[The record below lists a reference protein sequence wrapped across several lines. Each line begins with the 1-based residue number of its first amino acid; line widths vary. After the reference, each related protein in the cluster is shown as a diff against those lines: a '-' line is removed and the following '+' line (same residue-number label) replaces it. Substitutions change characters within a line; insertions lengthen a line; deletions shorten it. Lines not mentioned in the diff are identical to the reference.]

1 SISSNW
7 IVSQETERDRLHFA
21 FGRSASLREGAAMIY
36 SDKQYG
42 VSSAQLAKL
51 QEALAAAKARVSDQ
65 AWLKQA
71 EIDGLKSQIADI
83 EAELAEYDLL
93 KSGQVSFSKTYALE
107 ELPRVLVQ
115 ARIASGMSQ
124 TDLADKLGMK
134 PQQVQR
140 YEATDYM
147 GASLGRLDRDFE
159 GAWRD
164 GVGKFRGRGRS
175 ADRYSRGATP
185 RISSGVSF
193 PYKEMIKRKWF
204 DLPRG
209 ANPIERVKEYFLR
222 AAGPQFATA
231 FHRKKMRSG
240 NVPNEYALLA
250 WQARI
255 LERARSKIEAEEIGA
270 FELDARWLPELVR
283 LTRQKDGPKR
293 ARDLL
298 AGKGIVLIVERH
310 LSGSYLDGAAMLAD
324 GDTPVVGL
332 TLRYDR
338 LDNFW
343 FVLMHELGHVFL
355 HLFDGLRF
363 DFFDEESGNDGD
375 AIEAE
380 ADKFALD
387 ALIPEALW
395 DQCLSRFALSEEAV
409 KIDAET
415 IGIDPSIIA
424 GRIRKERGNYT
435 ILNDL
440 VGRDQ
445 VRSQLEEASD
455 DLD

>member
-1 SISSNW
+1 
-7 IVSQETERDRLHFA
+7 
-21 FGRSASLREGAAMIY
+21 MIY

-42 VSSAQLAKL
+42 VSGTQLAML
-51 QEALAAAKARVSDQ
+51 QDALAAVKARASDQ
-65 AWLKQA
+65 VWLKQA

-83 EAELAEYDLL
+83 EAELTEYDLL
-93 KSGQVSFSKTYALE
+93 KSGQVSFSKAYALE

-124 TDLADKLGMK
+124 TDLAEKLGMK

-147 GASLGRLDRDFE
+147 GASLGRLIEISKALGVKASGSFE
-159 GAWRD
+159 GPKQAGGSMFAW
-164 GVGKFRGRGRS
+164 GH
-175 ADRYSRGATP
+175 ADDIVWGQL
-185 RISSGVSF
+185 
-193 PYKEMIKRKWF
+193 PYREMIKRKWF

-209 ANPIERVKEYFLR
+209 VNPIERVKEYFLE

-231 FHRKKMRSG
+231 VHRKKMRSG

-255 LERARSKIEAEEIGA
+255 LERARGKIEAGEVGI
-270 FELDARWLPELVR
+270 FDLNDRWLQELVR
-283 LTRQKDGPKR
+283 LTNRNDGPKR

-298 AGKGIVLIVERH
+298 AKKGIVLIVERH
-310 LSGSYLDGAAMLAD
+310 LPGSYLDGAAMLAD
-324 GDTPVVGL
+324 GKIPVVGL
-332 TLRYDR
+332 TLRHDR

-343 FVLMHELGHVFL
+343 FVLMHELGHVFQ

-363 DFFDEESGNDGD
+363 DFFDEEDGNDDD
-375 AIEAE
+375 AIEAD

-395 DQCLSRFALSEEAV
+395 NQCLSRFALSEEAV
-409 KIDAET
+409 RIDAET
-415 IGIDPSIIA
+415 IGIDPSVIA

-435 ILNDL
+435 ILNGL

-445 VRSQLEEASD
+445 VRSQLEEAND

>member
-1 SISSNW
+1 
-7 IVSQETERDRLHFA
+7 
-21 FGRSASLREGAAMIY
+21 MIY
-36 SDKQYG
+36 SGKQYNI
-42 VSSAQLAKL
+42 STAQLAKL
-51 QEALAAAKARVSDQ
+51 QDALSAAKASAPDQ
-65 AWLKQA
+65 AWLKKA
-71 EIDGLKSQIADI
+71 EIDGLMSQIAEI
-83 EAELAEYDLL
+83 EAELAEYNLL
-93 KSGQVSFSKTYALE
+93 KSGQVSFSKTYSLE

-115 ARIASGMSQ
+115 ARVASGMSQ
-124 TDLADKLGMK
+124 TDLAEKLGMK

-147 GASLGRLDRDFE
+147 GASLGRLIEISKALGVKASESFE
-159 GAWRD
+159 GPRRSTGSIFAW
-164 GVGKFRGRGRS
+164 GN
-175 ADRYSRGATP
+175 ADDIVWGQ
-185 RISSGVSF
+185 F
-193 PYKEMIKRKWF
+193 PYKEMIKRKWL

-209 ANPIERVKEYFLR
+209 ANPIECVKDYFQR

-231 FHRKKMRSG
+231 LHRKKMRSG
-240 NVPNEYALLA
+240 NVPNEYSLLA

-255 LERARSKIEAEEIGA
+255 LERARGKVKAGEVGV
-270 FELDARWLPELVR
+270 FDLNDRWVPELVR
-283 LTRQKDGPKR
+283 LTKWDDGPQR

-298 AGKGIVLIVERH
+298 ATKGIVLIVERH
-310 LSGSYLDGAAMLAD
+310 LPGSYLDGAAMLAD

-380 ADKFALD
+380 ADKFALG
-387 ALIPEALW
+387 ALIPEELW

-409 KIDAET
+409 KIDADA
-415 IGIDPSIIA
+415 IGIDPSIVA
-424 GRIRKERGNYT
+424 GRIRKERGNYS

-440 VGRDQ
+440 VGQGQ
-445 VRSQLEEASD
+445 VRSQFEEASD

>member
-1 SISSNW
+1 
-7 IVSQETERDRLHFA
+7 
-21 FGRSASLREGAAMIY
+21 MIY

-42 VSSAQLAKL
+42 VSSVQLAKL
-51 QEALAAAKARVSDQ
+51 QDALAAAKARASDQ

-71 EIDGLKSQIADI
+71 EVAGLKSQIVDI

-115 ARIASGMSQ
+115 ARIASGKSQ
-124 TDLADKLGMK
+124 TDLAEKLGMK

-140 YEATDYM
+140 YEATNYM
-147 GASLGRLDRDFE
+147 GASLGRLIEISKALDVKASGSFE
-159 GAWRD
+159 GPKQAGGSVFAW
-164 GVGKFRGRGRS
+164 GN
-175 ADRYSRGATP
+175 ADDIVWGQL
-185 RISSGVSF
+185 

-209 ANPIERVKEYFLR
+209 ANPIECVKEYFLH

-255 LERARSKIEAEEIGA
+255 LERAHDKIKGGEIGI
-270 FELDARWLPELVR
+270 FELEDRWLQELVR
-283 LTRQKDGPKR
+283 LTGRSDGPKR

-298 AGKGIVLIVERH
+298 AEKGIVLIVERH
-310 LSGSYLDGAAMLAD
+310 LPGSYLDGAAMLAD
-324 GDTPVVGL
+324 SETPVVGL

-343 FVLMHELGHVFL
+343 FVLMHELGHVFQ

-363 DFFDEESGNDGD
+363 DFFDEEGNDDSD

-380 ADKFALD
+380 ADKFALN

-409 KIDAET
+409 RIDADT

-424 GRIRKERGNYT
+424 GRIRKERGDYT
-435 ILNDL
+435 ILSNL

-445 VRSQLEEASD
+445 VRSQLEEAND
-455 DLD
+455 DLN

>member
-1 SISSNW
+1 
-7 IVSQETERDRLHFA
+7 
-21 FGRSASLREGAAMIY
+21 MIY

-51 QEALAAAKARVSDQ
+51 QDALAASKARASDK

-115 ARIASGMSQ
+115 ARIASSMSQ
-124 TDLADKLGMK
+124 TDLAEKLGMK

-147 GASLGRLDRDFE
+147 GASLGRLIEISKALGVKASGSFE
-159 GAWRD
+159 GPKQAGGSVFAWRD
-164 GVGKFRGRGRS
+164 
-175 ADRYSRGATP
+175 ADDIVWRLL
-185 RISSGVSF
+185 

-204 DLPRG
+204 DLPRS
-209 ANPIERVKEYFLR
+209 ANPIERVKEYFLH

-255 LERARSKIEAEEIGA
+255 LERAHGKIEAGEVGI
-270 FELDARWLPELVR
+270 FELDDRWLPELVR
-283 LTRQKDGPKR
+283 FTNRKDGPKR

-298 AGKGIVLIVERH
+298 ADKGIVLILERH
-310 LSGSYLDGAAMLAD
+310 LPGSYLDGAAMLAD
-324 GDTPVVGL
+324 GETPVVGL

-363 DFFDEESGNDGD
+363 DFFDEEVGNDGD

-409 KIDAET
+409 KIDAEA

-440 VGRDQ
+440 VGQGR
-445 VRSQLEEASD
+445 VSSQLEEAND

>member
-1 SISSNW
+1 
-7 IVSQETERDRLHFA
+7 
-21 FGRSASLREGAAMIY
+21 MIY
-36 SDKQYG
+36 SDKQYS
-42 VSSAQLAKL
+42 VSSAQLTKL
-51 QEALAAAKARVSDQ
+51 RDALAAAKDRATDQ
-65 AWLKQA
+65 LWLKQA
-71 EIDGLKSQIADI
+71 EIDALKSQIADV
-83 EAELAEYDLL
+83 EAEIAEYDLL

-124 TDLADKLGMK
+124 TDLAAKLSMK

-140 YEATDYM
+140 YEATDFM
-147 GASLGRLDRDFE
+147 GASLSRLIEVSHALGVKASGTFE
-159 GAWRD
+159 GPNQAGGSMFQWGD
-164 GVGKFRGRGRS
+164 
-175 ADRYSRGATP
+175 ADDIVWGQL
-185 RISSGVSF
+185 
-193 PYKEMIKRKWF
+193 PYKEMMRRKWF
-204 DLPRG
+204 DVPRG
-209 ANPIERVKEYFLR
+209 GNPVEKGKEYFLH
-222 AAGPQFATA
+222 AAGPKFATA
-231 FHRKKMRSG
+231 LHRKKMRSG

-255 LERARSKIEAEEIGA
+255 LERARGKIENGNVGA
-270 FELDARWLPELVR
+270 FSLDDHWLPELVR
-283 LTRQKDGPKR
+283 LTKRKDGPKR

-298 AGKGIVLIVERH
+298 AEKGILLVVERH
-310 LSGSYLDGAAMLAD
+310 LPGSYLDGAAMLAD
-324 GDTPVVGL
+324 DETPVVGI

-343 FVLMHELGHVFL
+343 FVLMHELGHIFL

-363 DFFDEESGNDGD
+363 DFFDEESASDSD
-375 AIEAE
+375 TIEAQ

-387 ALIPEALW
+387 TLIPEDLW

-409 KIDAET
+409 GIDAKT

-440 VGRDQ
+440 VGQGQ
-445 VRSQLEEASD
+445 VRSQLEEAGD

>member
-1 SISSNW
+1 
-7 IVSQETERDRLHFA
+7 
-21 FGRSASLREGAAMIY
+21 MIY

-51 QEALAAAKARVSDQ
+51 QDALAAAKARTSDQ
-65 AWLKQA
+65 VWLKQA

-93 KSGQVSFSKTYALE
+93 KSGQASFSKTYALE

-124 TDLADKLGMK
+124 TDLAEKLGMK

-147 GASLGRLDRDFE
+147 GASLGRLIEISKALGVKASGSFE
-159 GAWRD
+159 GPKQAGGSVFAWGD
-164 GVGKFRGRGRS
+164 
-175 ADRYSRGATP
+175 ADDIVWGQL
-185 RISSGVSF
+185 

-209 ANPIERVKEYFLR
+209 ANPIERVKEYFLH

-255 LERARSKIEAEEIGA
+255 LERARSKIEAEEIGT
-270 FELDARWLPELVR
+270 FELDDRWLPELVH
-283 LTRQKDGPKR
+283 LTKRKDGPKR

-298 AGKGIVLIVERH
+298 ADKGIVLIVERH
-310 LSGSYLDGAAMLAD
+310 LSGSYLDGAAMFTD

-363 DFFDEESGNDGD
+363 DFFDEEGGNDGD

>member
-1 SISSNW
+1 
-7 IVSQETERDRLHFA
+7 
-21 FGRSASLREGAAMIY
+21 MIY

-42 VSSAQLAKL
+42 VASAQLNELRDAV
-51 QEALAAAKARVSDQ
+51 AAAKARETDQ

-71 EIDGLKSQIADI
+71 EIAGIKSQIADI

-124 TDLADKLGMK
+124 TDLAEKLGMK

-140 YEATDYM
+140 YEASDYM
-147 GASLGRLDRDFE
+147 GASLGRLIEISKALGVKASGSFE
-159 GAWRD
+159 GPKQAGGSVFAWGD
-164 GVGKFRGRGRS
+164 
-175 ADRYSRGATP
+175 ADDIVWGQL
-185 RISSGVSF
+185 
-193 PYKEMIKRKWF
+193 PYREMIKRKWF
-204 DLPRG
+204 DMPRG
-209 ANPIERVKEYFLR
+209 ANPVERVKEYFLR

-231 FHRKKMRSG
+231 LHRKKMHSG
-240 NVPNEYALLA
+240 NAPNEYALLA
-250 WQARI
+250 WQARV
-255 LERARSKIEAEEIGA
+255 LEKARGKIEAQEIGP
-270 FELDARWLPELVR
+270 FDIDDRWMSQLVELTKR
-283 LTRQKDGPKR
+283 KDGPKR
-293 ARDLL
+293 ARELL
-298 AGKGIVLIVERH
+298 ARKGIVLIVERH
-310 LSGSYLDGAAMLAD
+310 LPGSYLDGAAMLAD
-324 GDTPVVGL
+324 GDTPVIGL
-332 TLRYDR
+332 TLRHDR

-363 DFFDEESGNDGD
+363 DFFDEEYGSDGD
-375 AIEAE
+375 TIEAE
-380 ADKFALD
+380 ADRFALD
-387 ALIPEALW
+387 ALIPSDLW

-435 ILNDL
+435 IFNDL
-440 VGRDQ
+440 IGLGQ
-445 VRSQLEEASD
+445 VRSQLEEAGD

>member
-1 SISSNW
+1 
-7 IVSQETERDRLHFA
+7 
-21 FGRSASLREGAAMIY
+21 MIY

-42 VSSAQLAKL
+42 VSSAQLTKL
-51 QEALAAAKARVSDQ
+51 RSAVAAAKSRSSDQ
-65 AWLKQA
+65 EWLKQA
-71 EIDGLKSQIADI
+71 EIDGLNSQIADI

-93 KSGQVSFSKTYALE
+93 KSGQISFSKAYALE

-115 ARIASGMSQ
+115 ARIASNVSQ
-124 TDLADKLGMK
+124 TDLAHKLGMK

-147 GASLGRLDRDFE
+147 GASLSRLIEISKALGVKASGTFE
-159 GAWRD
+159 GPKLVGGSVFAWGD
-164 GVGKFRGRGRS
+164 
-175 ADRYSRGATP
+175 ADDVVWSQL
-185 RISSGVSF
+185 

-209 ANPIERVKEYFLR
+209 SNPIERVKEYFLQ

-240 NVPNEYALLA
+240 NVPNEYALIA

-255 LERARSKIEAEEIGA
+255 LERVRRKIQAGGIGEFA
-270 FELDARWLPELVR
+270 LDDRWLPELVR
-283 LTRQKDGPKR
+283 LTKLKDGPRR
-293 ARDLL
+293 ARSLL
-298 AGKGIVLIVERH
+298 AEKGIVLIVERH
-310 LSGSYLDGAAMLAD
+310 LPGSYLDGAAMLGDD
-324 GDTPVVGL
+324 GIPVIGL

-343 FVLMHELGHVFL
+343 FVLLHELGHVFL

-363 DFFDEESGNDGD
+363 DFFDEESGSGGD
-375 AIEAE
+375 AIETA

-387 ALIPEALW
+387 ALIPEESW
-395 DQCLSRFALSEEAV
+395 NQCLSRFALSDEAV
-409 KIDAET
+409 RIDAEA
-415 IGIDPSIIA
+415 IGVDPSIIA
-424 GRIRKERGNYT
+424 GRIRKERGDYT
-435 ILNDL
+435 ILSGL
-440 VGRDQ
+440 VGQDQ
-445 VRSQLEEASD
+445 VRSQLEEADD

>member
-1 SISSNW
+1 
-7 IVSQETERDRLHFA
+7 
-21 FGRSASLREGAAMIY
+21 MIY
-36 SDKQYG
+36 SDKQCS
-42 VSSAQLAKL
+42 VSNAQLAKL
-51 QEALAAAKARVSDQ
+51 QDALAAAKGRATEQ

-93 KSGQVSFSKTYALE
+93 KSGQVSFSRTYALE

-124 TDLADKLGMK
+124 TDLAEKLGMK

-147 GASLGRLDRDFE
+147 GASLGRLIEISKALGVKASGSFE
-159 GAWRD
+159 GPKQAGGSVFTWGTADDIAW
-164 GVGKFRGRGRS
+164 GQL
-175 ADRYSRGATP
+175 
-185 RISSGVSF
+185 

-204 DLPRG
+204 DVPRG
-209 ANPIERVKEYFLR
+209 ANPIDRVREYFLQ

-231 FHRKKMRSG
+231 LHRKKMRSG

-250 WQARI
+250 WQARV
-255 LERARSKIEAEEIGA
+255 LERARGKIAAEDVGA
-270 FELDARWLPELVR
+270 FELDERWLPELVN
-283 LTRQKDGPKR
+283 LTKHKDGPKL

-298 AGKGIVLIVERH
+298 AEKGIVLIVEEH
-310 LSGSYLDGAAMLAD
+310 LPESYLDGAAMLVD
-324 GDTPVVGL
+324 GETPVVGL
-332 TLRYDR
+332 TIRYDR

-363 DFFDEESGNDGD
+363 DFFDEEVGNDGD
-375 AIEAE
+375 TIEAE
-380 ADKFALD
+380 ADKFALNT
-387 ALIPEALW
+387 LIPEALW

-409 KIDAET
+409 RIDAGA

-435 ILNDL
+435 ILNNL
-440 VGRDQ
+440 IGFGQ
-445 VRSQLEEASD
+445 VRSQLEEATD

>member
-1 SISSNW
+1 
-7 IVSQETERDRLHFA
+7 
-21 FGRSASLREGAAMIY
+21 MIY

-42 VSSAQLAKL
+42 VSGAQLTKL
-51 QEALAAAKARVSDQ
+51 QDALAAAEARASDQ
-65 AWLKQA
+65 VWLKQA

-83 EAELAEYDLL
+83 EAELTEYDLL

-115 ARIASGMSQ
+115 ARIASGRSQ
-124 TDLADKLGMK
+124 TDLAEKLGMK

-147 GASLGRLDRDFE
+147 GASLSRLIEISKALGVKASGSFE
-159 GAWRD
+159 GPKQAGGSMFAW
-164 GVGKFRGRGRS
+164 GH
-175 ADRYSRGATP
+175 ADDIVWGQL
-185 RISSGVSF
+185 
-193 PYKEMIKRKWF
+193 PYREMIKRKWF

-209 ANPIERVKEYFLR
+209 VNPIERVKEYFLH

-231 FHRKKMRSG
+231 VHRKKMRSG

-255 LERARSKIEAEEIGA
+255 LERAHGKIEAGEVGI
-270 FELDARWLPELVR
+270 LDLNDRWLQELVR
-283 LTRQKDGPKR
+283 LTNRNDGPKR

-298 AGKGIVLIVERH
+298 AEKGIVLIVERH
-310 LSGSYLDGAAMLAD
+310 LPGSYLDGAAMLAD
-324 GDTPVVGL
+324 GKIPVVGL
-332 TLRYDR
+332 TLRHDR

-343 FVLMHELGHVFL
+343 FVLMHELGHVFQ

-363 DFFDEESGNDGD
+363 DFFDEEDGNDGD
-375 AIEAE
+375 AIEAD

-409 KIDAET
+409 RIDAEA

-440 VGRDQ
+440 VGRGQ
-445 VRSQLEEASD
+445 VRSQLEEPND

>member
-1 SISSNW
+1 
-7 IVSQETERDRLHFA
+7 
-21 FGRSASLREGAAMIY
+21 MIF

-51 QEALAAAKARVSDQ
+51 RDALVAARTRASEQ

-71 EIDGLKSQIADI
+71 EIDGLKGLIADI
-83 EAELAEYDLL
+83 ESELAEYDLL
-93 KSGQVSFSKTYALE
+93 KSGQVSFSKNYALE

-115 ARIASGMSQ
+115 ARIASGKTQ
-124 TDLADKLGMK
+124 TDLAKALHMT

-140 YEATDYM
+140 YEATNYM
-147 GASLGRLDRDFE
+147 GASLGRLVEISKALGVKASGSFGGPKYAG
-159 GAWRD
+159 GAVFAWSD
-164 GVGKFRGRGRS
+164 
-175 ADRYSRGATP
+175 ADDVVWERLPCR
-185 RISSGVSF
+185 
-193 PYKEMIKRKWF
+193 EMVKRNWF

-209 ANPIERVKEYFLR
+209 ANLIERAKQYFLQ
-222 AAGPQFATA
+222 AAGSQFATA
-231 FHRKKMRSG
+231 LHRKKMRSG

-255 LERARSKIEAEEIGA
+255 LEQARSKMEAKEFA
-270 FELDARWLPELVR
+270 TFEFDDLWLPELVR
-283 LTRQKDGPKR
+283 LTKREDGPRR

-298 AGKGIVLIVERH
+298 AEKGIVLIVERH
-310 LSGSYLDGAAMLAD
+310 LPGSYLDGAAMLAD
-324 GDTPVVGL
+324 GKTPVVGL

-343 FVLMHELGHVFL
+343 FVLMHELGHIFL

-363 DFFDEESGNDGD
+363 DFFDEEGGNEGD
-375 AIEAE
+375 ILEE
-380 ADKFALD
+380 QADKFALE
-387 ALIPEALW
+387 ALIPEVLW

-409 KIDAET
+409 KIDAER

-440 VGRDQ
+440 VGLNQ

>member
-1 SISSNW
+1 
-7 IVSQETERDRLHFA
+7 
-21 FGRSASLREGAAMIY
+21 MIY
-36 SDKQYG
+36 SEKQYG
-42 VSSAQLAKL
+42 VSGAQLAKL
-51 QEALAAAKARVSDQ
+51 QDALAAAKTRASDQ

-71 EIDGLKSQIADI
+71 EIDGLKSQITDI
-83 EAELAEYDLL
+83 EAELAEYNLL

-107 ELPRVLVQ
+107 ELPSVLVQ

-124 TDLADKLGMK
+124 TDLAEKLGMK

-147 GASLGRLDRDFE
+147 GASLGRLIEISKALGVKASGSFE
-159 GAWRD
+159 GPKRAGGSMFAW
-164 GVGKFRGRGRS
+164 GG
-175 ADRYSRGATP
+175 ADDIVWGQL
-185 RISSGVSF
+185 

-209 ANPIERVKEYFLR
+209 ANPITHVKEYFLQ

-255 LERARSKIEAEEIGA
+255 LERARSKIEAGEIGT
-270 FELDARWLPELVR
+270 FELDDRWLPELVR
-283 LTRQKDGPKR
+283 LTRQEDGPKL

-310 LSGSYLDGAAMLAD
+310 LPGSYLDGAAMLSD
-324 GDTPVVGL
+324 GEIPVVGL
-332 TLRYDR
+332 TLRHDR

-363 DFFDEESGNDGD
+363 DFFDEESSDNGD

-387 ALIPEALW
+387 ALIPEELW
-395 DQCLSRFALSEEAV
+395 DECLSRFALSEEAV
-409 KIDAET
+409 RIDAET

-424 GRIRKERGNYT
+424 GRIRKERDNYT
-435 ILNDL
+435 ILSDL
-440 VGRDQ
+440 VGLGQ
-445 VRSQLEEASD
+445 VSSQMEEAND

>member
-1 SISSNW
+1 
-7 IVSQETERDRLHFA
+7 
-21 FGRSASLREGAAMIY
+21 MIY

-42 VSSAQLAKL
+42 VSSGQLAKL
-51 QEALAAAKARVSDQ
+51 RNALAAAKARASDK

-124 TDLADKLGMK
+124 TDLAEKLGMK

-147 GASLGRLDRDFE
+147 GASLGRLIEISKALGVKASGSFE
-159 GAWRD
+159 GPKQAGGSVFAWGD
-164 GVGKFRGRGRS
+164 
-175 ADRYSRGATP
+175 ADDVVWGQL
-185 RISSGVSF
+185 

-209 ANPIERVKEYFLR
+209 ANPIECVKEYFLH
-222 AAGPQFATA
+222 AAGPQFASA

-255 LERARSKIEAEEIGA
+255 LGRAHGKIEAGEVGI
-270 FELDARWLPELVR
+270 FELDDRWLPELVR
-283 LTRQKDGPKR
+283 FTNRKDGPKR

-298 AGKGIVLIVERH
+298 AEKGIVLIVERH
-310 LSGSYLDGAAMLAD
+310 LPGSYLDGAAMLGD
-324 GDTPVVGL
+324 GETPVVGL

-363 DFFDEESGNDGD
+363 DFFDEEGANDGD

-409 KIDAET
+409 KIDAEK

-424 GRIRKERGNYT
+424 GRIRKERGNNT
-435 ILNDL
+435 IMNDL
-440 VGRDQ
+440 VGQDQ
-445 VRSQLEEASD
+445 VCSRLEEASD

>member
-1 SISSNW
+1 
-7 IVSQETERDRLHFA
+7 
-21 FGRSASLREGAAMIY
+21 MIY
-36 SDKQYG
+36 SDKQYN
-42 VSSAQLAKL
+42 VASAQLDKL
-51 QEALAAAKARVSDQ
+51 KGALATAKARETDQ

-71 EIDGLKSQIADI
+71 EIAAINSQIADI
-83 EAELAEYDLL
+83 GAELAEYDLL

-124 TDLADKLGMK
+124 TDLAEKLSMK

-147 GASLGRLDRDFE
+147 GASLGRLIEISKALGVKASGSFE
-159 GAWRD
+159 GPKQAGGSVFVWGD
-164 GVGKFRGRGRS
+164 
-175 ADRYSRGATP
+175 ADDIVWGQL
-185 RISSGVSF
+185 

-209 ANPIERVKEYFLR
+209 ANPVERVKEYFLQS
-222 AAGPQFATA
+222 AGPQFATA
-231 FHRKKMRSG
+231 LHRKKMHSG
-240 NVPNEYALLA
+240 NPPNEYALLA
-250 WQARI
+250 WQARV
-255 LERARSKIEAEEIGA
+255 LERARGKIEAQEIGH
-270 FELDARWLPELVR
+270 FEVDDRWMPQLVD
-283 LTRQKDGPKR
+283 LTKRKDGPKR

-298 AGKGIVLIVERH
+298 ASKGIVLIVERH
-310 LSGSYLDGAAMLAD
+310 LPGSYLDGAAMLVD
-324 GDTPVVGL
+324 GDTPVVAL
-332 TLRYDR
+332 TLRHDR

-343 FVLMHELGHVFL
+343 FVLLHELGHVFL

-363 DFFDEESGNDGD
+363 DFFDEESGSDGD

-387 ALIPEALW
+387 TLIPGDLW

-440 VGRDQ
+440 IGLGQ
-445 VRSQLEEASD
+445 VRSQLEEAGD

>member
-1 SISSNW
+1 
-7 IVSQETERDRLHFA
+7 
-21 FGRSASLREGAAMIY
+21 MIY
-36 SDKQYG
+36 SDRQYR
-42 VSSAQLAKL
+42 VSSDQLAKL
-51 QEALAAAKARVSDQ
+51 EDALAAAQERASDQ
-65 AWLKQA
+65 LWLKQA
-71 EIDGLKSQIADI
+71 VIDGLRSQIADI

-124 TDLADKLGMK
+124 TDLAERLNMK

-140 YEATDYM
+140 YESKDYM
-147 GASLGRLDRDFE
+147 GASLARLIEVSRALGVKTSGTFE
-159 GAWRD
+159 GPNQAGGSVFVWGD
-164 GVGKFRGRGRS
+164 AEDIVWGE
-175 ADRYSRGATP
+175 
-185 RISSGVSF
+185 F

-204 DLPRG
+204 DVPRD
-209 ANPIERVKEYFLR
+209 ANPIEKLKKYFLR

-250 WQARI
+250 WQARV
-255 LERARSKIEAEEIGA
+255 LERVRDMVETGKVAE
-270 FELDARWLPELVR
+270 FELDDRWLPELVR
-283 LTRQKDGPKR
+283 LTGRKDGPKR
-293 ARDLL
+293 ASHLL
-298 AGKGIVLIVERH
+298 AKKGIVLVVERH
-310 LSGSYLDGAAMLAD
+310 LPGSYLDGAAMLDD
-324 GDTPVVGL
+324 GGRPVVGL

-343 FVLMHELGHVFL
+343 FVLLHELGHVFL
-355 HLFDGLRF
+355 HLSNGLRF
-363 DFFDEESGNDGD
+363 DFFDEENASDSD
-375 AIEAE
+375 SIEAA

-387 ALIPEALW
+387 ALVPEELW

-409 KIDAET
+409 RIDADNL
-415 IGIDPSIIA
+415 GIDPSIIA

-440 VGRDQ
+440 VGRGQ
-445 VRSQLEEASD
+445 VRSLFEEAGD

>member
-1 SISSNW
+1 
-7 IVSQETERDRLHFA
+7 
-21 FGRSASLREGAAMIY
+21 MIY
-36 SDKQYG
+36 SERQYG
-42 VSSAQLAKL
+42 VSSAQLSKL
-51 QEALAAAKARVSDQ
+51 REALAAAKDRASDQ
-65 AWLKQA
+65 LWLKQA
-71 EIDGLKSQIADI
+71 EIEALKSQIADI
-83 EAELAEYDLL
+83 EAEIAEYNLL
-93 KSGQVSFSKTYALE
+93 RSRQVSFSKTYALE

-124 TDLADKLGMK
+124 TDLAEKLSMK

-147 GASLGRLDRDFE
+147 GASLARLIEISRVLGVKASGTFE
-159 GAWRD
+159 GPKQAGGSVFAWRD
-164 GVGKFRGRGRS
+164 AVEIVWGQL
-175 ADRYSRGATP
+175 
-185 RISSGVSF
+185 

-204 DLPRG
+204 DVPRG
-209 ANPIERVKEYFLR
+209 GNPIEKVKDYFLH

-255 LERARSKIEAEEIGA
+255 LERARSKIDEGTLGTLA
-270 FELDARWLPELVR
+270 LDDRWLPDLML
-283 LTRQKDGPKR
+283 LTKKKDGPKR

-298 AGKGIVLIVERH
+298 AEKGIALVVERH
-310 LSGSYLDGAAMLAD
+310 LPGSYLDGAAMLGH
-324 GDTPVVGL
+324 GDTPVIGL
-332 TLRYDR
+332 TLRFDR

-363 DFFDEESGNDGD
+363 DFFDEENASDTD
-375 AIEAE
+375 SIEAE

-387 ALIPEALW
+387 TLIPEASW

-409 KIDAET
+409 RIDAGT

-424 GRIRKERGNYT
+424 GRIRKERANYT

-440 VGRDQ
+440 VGQGQ
-445 VRSQLEEASD
+445 VRSQLEEAGD